1 MKDQKLLYLS
11 RADVE
16 AVGLSMREIIESV
29 EAAFCEK
36 GCGRVEM
43 PPKPAVHPGANTFA
57 HAMPAFIPA
66 LRSVGVKWVSGNP
79 DNPKQ
84 GIPYINGLVI
94 LNDPETVS
102 PVAVMDCTWIT
113 AKRTGAATAIAAK
126 YLARSEAKTIGILG
140 AGVQG
145 FGNLEAL
152 KSLFPIEHVTVY
164 DLRPEAARL
173 YREKALS
180 AWPDMT
186 VVVATGPRE
195 AVEGMDL
202 VVTAGPTVRPPHAT
216 IKAGWLGAGSFASM
230 VDYDS
235 YWDRAAL
242 READKFTTDDVPQL
256 EDHKKLGYFLD
267 IPPVYAELGEIVAGL
282 KKGRESS
289 RERNIA
295 CNLGL
300 AIDDMAVA
308 PLIYER
314 ARERGI
320 GTWLP
325 L

>member
-16 AVGLSMREIIESV
+16 AVGLPMPRIIESV
-29 EAAFCEK
+29 EAAFGEK
-36 GCGRVEM
+36 GRGRVEA
-43 PPKPAVHPGANTFA
+43 PPKPAVHPSAGAFA
-57 HAMPAFIPA
+57 HAMPAWIPA
-66 LRSVGVKWVSGNP
+66 LRSVGIKWVSGNP
-79 DNPKQ
+79 DNP
-84 GIPYINGLVI
+84 GRGLPYINGLVV
-94 LNDPETVS
+94 LNDPETLS

-113 AKRTGAATAIAAK
+113 AKRTGAATAIVAK
-126 YLARSEAKTIGILG
+126 YLARPESSTAGILG

-152 KSLFPIEHVTVY
+152 KSLFPIERVTVY
-164 DLRPEAARL
+164 DLRPEAAR
-173 YREKALS
+173 RDSERVRA
-180 AWPDMT
+180 AWPGLA
-186 VVVATGPRE
+186 VVIAREPRE
-195 AVEGMDL
+195 AVDGMDL

-216 IKAGWLGAGSFASM
+216 IKAGWLSPGAFASM

-242 READKFTTDDVPQL
+242 READKLTTDDVAQL

-267 IPPVYAELGEIVAGL
+267 FPPVYAELGELVAGL
-282 KKGRESS
+282 KRGRESP

-308 PLIYER
+308 PLVYEE
-314 ARERGI
+314 ARRRGI